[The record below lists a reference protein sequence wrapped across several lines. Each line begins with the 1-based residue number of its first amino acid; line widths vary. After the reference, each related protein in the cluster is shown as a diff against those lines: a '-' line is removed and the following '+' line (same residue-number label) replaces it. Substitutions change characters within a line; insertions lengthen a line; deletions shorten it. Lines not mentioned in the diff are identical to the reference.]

1 MINMWW
7 ILMGISFVIDI
18 VREIIGWKYAKI
30 GMIGC
35 RMIIRE
41 VLEYGGGVVSKI
53 DKKFN
58 KRDMERY

>member
-1 MINMWW
+1 
-7 ILMGISFVIDI
+7 MGINFVIDI

-41 VLEYGGGVVSKI
+41 VLDINLRRRLSGYENVSK
-53 DKKFN
+53 KV
-58 KRDMERY
+58 

>member
-1 MINMWW
+1 
-7 ILMGISFVIDI
+7 
-18 VREIIGWKYAKI
+18 
-30 GMIGC
+30 
-35 RMIIRE
+35 MIIRE

>member
-1 MINMWW
+1 
-7 ILMGISFVIDI
+7 MGISFVISI
-18 VREIIGWKYAKI
+18 VGEIIGWKYAKI

-35 RMIIRE
+35 RMIGRKD
-41 VLEYGGGVVSKI
+41 LGYGGGVVSKI

>member
-1 MINMWW
+1 
-7 ILMGISFVIDI
+7 MGISFVISI
-18 VREIIGWKYAKI
+18 VGEIIGRKYAKI

-41 VLEYGGGVVSKI
+41 VLDYGGGVVSKI